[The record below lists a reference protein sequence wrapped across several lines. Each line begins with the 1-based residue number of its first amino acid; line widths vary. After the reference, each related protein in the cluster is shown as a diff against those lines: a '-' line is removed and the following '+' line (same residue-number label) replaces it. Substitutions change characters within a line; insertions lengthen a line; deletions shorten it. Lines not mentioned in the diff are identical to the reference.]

1 MDGLLTLALGLDW
14 LEQLGLGKLLVREF
28 AGLEC

>member
-14 LEQLGLGKLLVREF
+14 LEQLDLGKLLVREF